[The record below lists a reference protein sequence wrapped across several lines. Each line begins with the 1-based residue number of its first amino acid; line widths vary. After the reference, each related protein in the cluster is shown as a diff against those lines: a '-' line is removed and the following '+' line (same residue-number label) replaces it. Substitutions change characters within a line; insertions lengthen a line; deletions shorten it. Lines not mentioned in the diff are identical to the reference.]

1 VAIRI
6 TRVYTRRGDQG
17 ETDLVGGAR
26 VPKDHVRIDAY
37 GTVDELN
44 AALGVVRAFN
54 ATERGNDAVRRELEG
69 ILRKLQS
76 ELFDL
81 GAELATPPASF
92 VQGMFR
98 VGDAEVD
105 ALEGT
110 MDRCQKDLAP
120 LKSFILPG
128 GGPTSALLH
137 VARTVCRRA
146 ERDVLRLMRVETVGT
161 GPLRYL
167 NRLSD
172 LLFVLSRWVG
182 HHQHEREFLWERPL
196 EREAALRAARATP
209 TKKKVAA
216 RAVTRSAARKRR

>member
-6 TRVYTRRGDQG
+6 TRVYTRRGDRG

-26 VPKDHVRIDAY
+26 VAKDHARIEAY

-54 ATERGNDAVRRELEG
+54 AAERPATRPRRELDVV
-69 ILRKLQS
+69 LRTLQS

-98 VGDAEVD
+98 VGDAEIR
-105 ALEGT
+105 ALEDT
-110 MDRCQKDLAP
+110 MDRCQRDLAP
-120 LKSFILPG
+120 LASFVLPG
-128 GGPTSALLH
+128 GGRTSALLH

-146 ERDVLRLMRVETVGT
+146 ERDVLRLMRADDVGE
-161 GPLRYL
+161 GPLRFL

-172 LLFVLSRWVG
+172 LLFVLSRWIG
-182 HHQHEREFLWERPL
+182 HHAGEREHLWERPL
-196 EREAALRAARATP
+196 EREQALRAARKPATAKRP
-209 TKKKVAA
+209 LP
-216 RAVTRSAARKRR
+216 RRAARKGR

>member
-6 TRVYTRRGDQG
+6 TRVYTRRGDRG

-26 VPKDHVRIDAY
+26 VPKDHARIDAY

-54 ATERGNDAVRRELEG
+54 AAERGADRVRRELEA

-98 VGDAEVD
+98 VGDAEVT
-105 ALEGT
+105 ALET
-110 MDRCQKDLAP
+110 VMDRCQQDLAP
-120 LKSFILPG
+120 LQSFILPG
-128 GGPTSALLH
+128 GGRTSALLH

-146 ERDVLRLMRVETVGT
+146 ERDVLRLMRVESMGT

-182 HHQHEREFLWERPL
+182 HHRKEREFLWERPL
-196 EREAALRAARATP
+196 EREAAIRAARDGSR
-209 TKKKVAA
+209 KKPAA
-216 RAVTRSAARKRR
+216 RSATRKRR